1 MKRTILLF
9 VFFLSTFVS
18 AQNNKLELRDIFTNA
33 EFYGKSL
40 KNVHWFDDGNKI
52 SYTINDPEEGNSIFQ
67 FDINKQKESLL
78 ISGKQLK
85 EKLQDDDFTIKNYLW
100 SPEENYILFTST
112 IPARSLKT
120 GGNFYL
126 YDVHSKQFILK
137 VESDEKQMNI
147 KFSPDESKIGFVRS
161 NNLFVVDV
169 KTGKEQQL
177 TFDGSETILNGV
189 FDWAYEEEFSIIEGW
204 NWSPD
209 SKAIAFW
216 QSDQSNVPI
225 FPIVHYDSI
234 YNSVEY
240 QHYPKVGANIAEV
253 KIGVANIDDG
263 KINWMNTGN
272 DKNIYL
278 PRMMFTNN
286 PSVIAIQKLNRLQN
300 KLELLFAN
308 INTGNTK
315 LILTEE
321 DEHWVDVWDHLTFL
335 KNSEKFIWSSE
346 RDGFLHL
353 YLIDYE
359 GNVINQITK
368 GNFEIDDLVTV
379 DEKNKT
385 IYYTSNEL
393 SPLYKNL
400 YSIKFDGSGK
410 KLITEA
416 TGTHSIDMPQSGK
429 YFIDKYS
436 NSHQITSTY
445 LYSTNGELIHK
456 FFEPDMSFIQEYGFT
471 PVEFQSF
478 TTSDGV
484 ELNSFL
490 IKPHDFDKNKKY
502 PVIIYN
508 YSGPGSKTVTD
519 KWMSYYYLL
528 HQYFAQNGFLVFAVD
543 NRGTGGR
550 GREFEHTVYKNLG
563 KWELNDII
571 EGINWL
577 NKSGFIDTS
586 RIAIYGTSYGGYM
599 AALALLKAPEYFKA
613 GIAAAGLSHWKY
625 YDAIYTE
632 RFMQDEQLN
641 PAGYFESAPVNYAGN
656 LSGKLLIIH
665 GTADDN
671 VHFHNSVE
679 LVEELITK
687 NKQFDLMIYPGK
699 KHGGFGLHYY
709 YLIADY
715 ILKNL

>member
-1 MKRTILLF
+1 
-9 VFFLSTFVS
+9 
-18 AQNNKLELRDIFTNA
+18 
-33 EFYGKSL
+33 
-40 KNVHWFDDGNKI
+40 
-52 SYTINDPEEGNSIFQ
+52 
-67 FDINKQKESLL
+67 
-78 ISGKQLK
+78 
-85 EKLQDDDFTIKNYLW
+85 
-100 SPEENYILFTST
+100 
-112 IPARSLKT
+112 
-120 GGNFYL
+120 
-126 YDVHSKQFILK
+126 
-137 VESDEKQMNI
+137 
-147 KFSPDESKIGFVRS
+147 
-161 NNLFVVDV
+161 
-169 KTGKEQQL
+169 
-177 TFDGSETILNGV
+177 
-189 FDWAYEEEFSIIEGW
+189 
-204 NWSPD
+204 
-209 SKAIAFW
+209 
-216 QSDQSNVPI
+216 
-225 FPIVHYDSI
+225 
-234 YNSVEY
+234 
-240 QHYPKVGANIAEV
+240 
-253 KIGVANIDDG
+253 
-263 KINWMNTGN
+263 
-272 DKNIYL
+272 
-278 PRMMFTNN
+278 
-286 PSVIAIQKLNRLQN
+286 
-300 KLELLFAN
+300 
-308 INTGNTK
+308 
-315 LILTEE
+315 
-321 DEHWVDVWDHLTFL
+321 
-335 KNSEKFIWSSE
+335 
-346 RDGFLHL
+346 
-353 YLIDYE
+353 
-359 GNVINQITK
+359 
-368 GNFEIDDLVTV
+368 
-379 DEKNKT
+379 
-385 IYYTSNEL
+385 
-393 SPLYKNL
+393 L